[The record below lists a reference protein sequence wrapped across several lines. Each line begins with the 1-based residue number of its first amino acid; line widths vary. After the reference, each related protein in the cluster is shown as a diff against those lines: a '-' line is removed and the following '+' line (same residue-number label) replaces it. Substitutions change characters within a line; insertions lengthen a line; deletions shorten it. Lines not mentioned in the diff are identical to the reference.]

1 LYSGYGILFHTFHTR
16 VSYAPFAPTRDCWFS
31 QPVLLVF
38 FPSGSPASHT
48 PELIWRQFPERTR
61 FPPPQSPAPTPT
73 FDHRRR
79 PRPGRPRGCASR
91 PPAPPFLAVNRY
103 CQYLI
108 HRCPAECVPISV
120 SCNCLLVLGHRH
132 RRPKLLAFGLP
143 IPRAKPPPEGL
154 HRIHFSAR
162 PEGVLFN
169 PTFV

>member
-1 LYSGYGILFHTFHTR
+1 
-16 VSYAPFAPTRDCWFS
+16 
-31 QPVLLVF
+31 LLPPATAGFLNRFFWF

-132 RRPKLLAFGLP
+132 RQPKLLAFGLP